1 MSYPGIPSTDGDP
14 DELFLLNTFRENPLR
29 LNIFSIYL
37 RRMVNYITRILK
49 FDKKGEKTGWT
60 YIEVPADVAGKLKK
74 GNKKGFHVKG
84 KLDAHLIKRA
94 SLLPMGEGKFILPLN
109 AAIRKAIGK
118 RHGAMLKVALEE
130 DKSEFV
136 FNADFIACLEDEPA
150 ALKHFKTLPGSH
162 QRYFSK
168 WIDSAK
174 TDATKAKRIAQAV
187 NGLMKGMGFPE
198 MMRSLKNIH

>member
-1 MSYPGIPSTDGDP
+1 
-14 DELFLLNTFRENPLR
+14 
-29 LNIFSIYL
+29 
-37 RRMVNYITRILK
+37 MVRYTTTILK

-60 YIEVPADVAGKLKK
+60 YIEVPADVARKIKK

-84 KLDAHLIKRA
+84 KLDNHPIKRA
-94 SLLPMGEGKFILPLN
+94 SLLPMGGGTFILPLN
-109 AAIRKAIGK
+109 AGMRKAIGK
-118 RHGAMLKVALEE
+118 RQGAMLKVEIEE

-136 FNADFIACLEDEPA
+136 FNADFMECLNDEPGA
-150 ALKHFKTLPGSH
+150 IKHFQSLPGSH

-187 NGLMKGMGFPE
+187 NGLMKRMGFPE
-198 MMRSLKNIH
+198 MMRSLKNIQ